1 MTEIDLAIIAVLG
14 LSAVFGTVRGFLRE
28 ALGFATWIVALW
40 MAWRHS
46 DVVAPYLGGTL
57 SVEPFRLWAA
67 RGITLFAVLAV
78 GTLVAVL
85 VSKTMRVSLFSGL
98 DRFLGFGFGVLRG
111 VVILGLFAMLGL
123 RLQLDREPWW
133 TQSKLMPYVEIAASA
148 VRSFVGDASGQIVRG
163 TAVRTPS
170 AAFGPSSPAT

>member
-1 MTEIDLAIIAVLG
+1 MTEIDYAILAVLG
-14 LSAVFGTVRGFLRE
+14 ISAVFGALRGFLRE
-28 ALGFATWIVALW
+28 ALGFATWVVALW

-67 RGITLFAVLAV
+67 RGIMLFAVLAG

-85 VSKTMRVSLFSGL
+85 VSKTVRVSLFSGF

-111 VVILGLFAMLGL
+111 VTILGLFAMLGL

-148 VRSFVGDASGQIVRG
+148 VRGFVGEASGQITRS
-163 TAVRTPS
+163 TAVRAPVPG
-170 AAFGPSSPAT
+170 FGPPSPAT